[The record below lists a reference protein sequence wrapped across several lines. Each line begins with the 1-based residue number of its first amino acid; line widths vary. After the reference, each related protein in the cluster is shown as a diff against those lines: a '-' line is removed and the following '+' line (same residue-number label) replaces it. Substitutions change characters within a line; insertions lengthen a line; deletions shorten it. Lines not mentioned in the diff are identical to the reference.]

1 MEDQRDDLIFFEELS
16 PERREAVREA
26 IGNNAE
32 LARTVAQWRQIRAT
46 LRHQI
51 EARVPD
57 RRLLVLYALDAA
69 GRGDV
74 LSADEQ
80 ADLDRTRVAI
90 EAALDAHP
98 GLGDAVARIQ
108 EDQDAFEAAWTAH
121 YATQEKVAQE
131 PSDRESPRRSADR
144 VARSPRTQRDGI
156 PAQRWA
162 WRAGALAAVAVLAVV
177 GVLLFSDHPAQT
189 VIVTGADEV
198 RRVELADG
206 STVRLMANSRLTY
219 AGSDA
224 ADAFDR
230 DAMLETGRAF
240 FDVTPAPEP
249 FVVETPTA
257 RTTVRG
263 TSFGVEVQA
272 DETRVV
278 LASGRVEVASRA
290 TPDRSVALQPGQ
302 SSRVVQDAAPTAP
315 ESVDVAEALAWTQLF
330 IFRDTPVERIAD
342 RLADHYETSIDV
354 NADLRDQAV
363 TGTFE
368 HEQPLADIL
377 SAIATTLGA
386 QVVSTEDG
394 YRLHPRTDA

>member
-1 MEDQRDDLIFFEELS
+1 
-16 PERREAVREA
+16 
-26 IGNNAE
+26 
-32 LARTVAQWRQIRAT
+32 
-46 LRHQI
+46 
-51 EARVPD
+51 
-57 RRLLVLYALDAA
+57 
-69 GRGDV
+69 
-74 LSADEQ
+74 
-80 ADLDRTRVAI
+80 
-90 EAALDAHP
+90 
-98 GLGDAVARIQ
+98 
-108 EDQDAFEAAWTAH
+108 
-121 YATQEKVAQE
+121 
-131 PSDRESPRRSADR
+131 
-144 VARSPRTQRDGI
+144 
-156 PAQRWA
+156 
-162 WRAGALAAVAVLAVV
+162 
-177 GVLLFSDHPAQT
+177 
-189 VIVTGADEV
+189 
-198 RRVELADG
+198 
-206 STVRLMANSRLTY
+206 MANSRLTY